1 MITPALLEGA
11 VELNGSEYKI
21 YGRLHGILSHGEYR
35 TLKLWPLAQEMRM
48 NKANVGKAMKRL
60 VALGYLREGLRQENG
75 GRSYMLVAVRGE
87 AAKRSG

>member
-1 MITPALLEGA
+1 MITPALLEAA
-11 VELNGSEYKI
+11 VELKGAEYKI

-35 TLKLWPLAQEMRM
+35 SLKLWPLAQEMGM

-60 VALGYLREGLRQENG
+60 VELGYIREGLRQENG

-87 AAKRSG
+87 PSKRSA